1 MADAPLCL
9 LLLTRPL
16 ESFILHDQA
25 VDLLRAPGVVAI
37 EPPRVPYGALLRLP
51 EPLADRVAAAQARRL
66 TRGLAAH
73 GRPKVVVM
81 FHAVQYRLARALLA
95 GQPDGELWYSRWD
108 RYEEAYDASPK
119 QRAQLAELH
128 VRAAERS
135 AYTFAVSTE
144 LVRLEEEAGR
154 TAHLVPSAADAFPAL
169 DLGPAADHA
178 RDPNLVPSRTSRP
191 PSGRDVRLGDEEGD
205 GAAPVAIS
213 LGHLGWRT
221 DWALLRGTVDALPAL
236 TLHLVGEWHEDE
248 SGDDPD
254 FVALRTSPRVVWHGR
269 LADPEAAALIL
280 DADVGLVPFTRTPFN
295 DAGLP
300 NRILKYARQGR
311 RTVSP
316 SLAGARTWER
326 AVTFA
331 DGPAAFAEAIAAH
344 AGARHAPD
352 RELRDWALTQ
362 NARAQNAPLW
372 ERLETLE
379 VDVRA

>member
-25 VDLLRAPGVVAI
+25 VDLLRAPGVVAV

-51 EPLADRVAAAQARRL
+51 GPLADRVAAVQARRL
-66 TRGLAAH
+66 TRRLAPH

-95 GQPDGELWYSRWD
+95 DQPDGELWYSRWD
-108 RYEEAYDASPK
+108 RYEEAYDASPR

-154 TAHLVPSAADAFPAL
+154 EAHLIPSAADAFPAL
-169 DLGPAADHA
+169 DLAASNGNA
-178 RDPNLVPSRTSRP
+178 PSSPTSSP
-191 PSGRDVRLGDEEGD
+191 LSGTEVGLDGDR
-205 GAAPVAIS
+205 APVAIS

-221 DWALLRGTVDALPAL
+221 DWALLRGTVDALPTL
-236 TLHLVGEWHEDE
+236 TLHLVGEWHADE

-254 FVALRTSPRVVWHGR
+254 FAALRASPRVVWHGR

-280 DADVGLVPFTRTPFN
+280 EADVGLVPFTRTPFN

-316 SLAGARTWER
+316 PLAGARTWER

-331 DGPAAFAEAIAAH
+331 DGPAAFADAIAAH

-352 RELRDWALTQ
+352 LELRDWALAQ
-362 NARAQNAPLW
+362 SARNQNAPLW
-372 ERLETLE
+372 DRLKTLE